1 MTHESLPP
9 AASRRRTIDVSG
21 LPSMALDTRAP
32 LWWGNLLAILIE
44 TTTLALL
51 LATYFYTR
59 RNFHDWPPVRTERQ
73 PILYHNDTNPDL
85 GFATAELVLMLLSV
99 APMIWVERR
108 ARRMEER
115 PVTLGLWAMFALTL
129 ILILLRALEF
139 PGLKF
144 RWDDNAYGSIVWT
157 TMVMHLTY
165 LIAAA
170 IEFLVMAVWTTRHG
184 LDESHALD
192 VTLAGFYWYWVA
204 GTWLIVY
211 SVIFV
216 GPWIT

>member
-1 MTHESLPP
+1 MSESGTVP
-9 AASRRRTIDVSG
+9 AGRRTIDASR
-21 LPSMALDTRAP
+21 LPKVKFDTHAP
-32 LWWGNLLAILIE
+32 LWWGNLLLIFIE
-44 TTTLALL
+44 TTTVALL

-59 RNFHDWPPVRTERQ
+59 RNFHDWPPVRVVRE
-73 PILYHNDTNPDL
+73 PVLYGNDANPDL
-85 GFATAELVLMLLSV
+85 GFATAELVLVLLSV
-99 APMIWVERR
+99 APMAWTELR

-115 PVTLGLWAMFALTL
+115 ATKVGLWVMFGVSVVA
-129 ILILLRALEF
+129 IVLRAFEL

-170 IEFLVMAVWTTRHG
+170 IEFLVMAAWVSRHG

-204 GTWLIVY
+204 GTWLVVFG
-211 SVIFV
+211 VIYV
-216 GPWIT
+216 GPWVT

>member
-1 MTHESLPP
+1 VRVARHPSLF
-9 AASRRRTIDVSG
+9 
-21 LPSMALDTRAP
+21 L
-32 LWWGNLLAILIE
+32 
-44 TTTLALL
+44 
-51 LATYFYTR
+51 
-59 RNFHDWPPVRTERQ
+59 
-73 PILYHNDTNPDL
+73 NDANPDL
-85 GFATAELVLMLLSV
+85 GFATAELILVLLSV
-99 APMIWVERR
+99 APMIWIERR

-115 PVTLGLWAMFALTL
+115 PAMLGLWAMFAVTVVA
-129 ILILLRALEF
+129 IVLRSFEL
-139 PGLKF
+139 PDLKF
-144 RWDDNAYGSIVWT
+144 KWNDNAYGSIVWT
-157 TMVMHLTY
+157 IMVMHLTY

-211 SVIFV
+211 AVVFV